1 MAQTIEYWQNI
12 IIGQLTANGI
22 TVSGSRTSIRRI
34 WTYVVAF
41 CVWSLDVVFDLHK
54 TEVSA
59 MLSDLK
65 PHTLRWYKNKGLA
78 FQYGHDLITDS
89 DQYDNSG
96 FTDEQIEESRIIKY
110 AAVVETQN
118 ESRVI
123 EKIATEVDGVRQPL
137 TPEQYDSFIAYMTE
151 VKDAGVKLTIIN
163 FLPDRLYL
171 SIQIFYNPLVL
182 DAQGNS
188 ILDGGK
194 PVEAAILDYMENG
207 LDFNGELVLAH
218 LIDRLQQVNGV
229 VIPNLIS
236 AQTSWVDGET
246 EDYGDIQIID
256 VKKIP
261 ESGYFEVVNFDNI
274 TYIPNV

>member
-59 MLSDLK
+59 VLSDLK

-78 FQYGHDLITDS
+78 FQYGHNLITDS
-89 DQYDNSG
+89 DQYDNTG

-110 AAVVETQN
+110 AAVIETEN

-123 EKIATEVDGVRQPL
+123 QKIATELDGVRQPL
-137 TPEQYDSFIAYMTE
+137 SPEQYAAFAAYMTE

-182 DAQGNS
+182 DAEGNS

-236 AQTSWVDGET
+236 AETSWVDGET

-261 ESGYFEVVNFDNI
+261 ESGYFEIVNFENI
-274 TYIPNV
+274 TYVPNV